1 MCVARHANIYKPGTQ
16 PLIAG
21 MERFLNP
28 LKVHCSVTHFN
39 LKEDSLTKGTIKVH
53 GTPVSL
59 EELYKLLNIDR
70 SCTVVTVDHPC
81 LSLEVAENCCCHNA

>member
-1 MCVARHANIYKPGTQ
+1 MCVAGPANVHEPGTQ

-21 MERFLNP
+21 MEQFLTP
-28 LKVHCSVTHFN
+28 LNVYCNVTHFN
-39 LKEDSLTKGTIKVH
+39 LKEDSLTKGTVEVH

-70 SCTVVTVDHPC
+70 SRTVVTVGHPC
-81 LSLEVAENCCCHNA
+81 VPGSC